1 MIELSFADNSWFIF
15 ECLNLFA
22 EIQKRTKY
30 NNNFTQLMIRLYKA
44 LNNNKYSAI
53 LQGFLGVGGNF

>member
-30 NNNFTQLMIRLYKA
+30 NNRLYKA